1 MSLSK
6 DSKPYHSLSW
16 QSDTKGLESYTK
28 HYQQCYHA
36 DPPQYSNSLVLSLES
51 DPVLSNNTEI
61 SMGL

>member
-36 DPPQYSNSLVLSLES
+36 DPPQYSNSPVLSLES
-51 DPVLSNNTEI
+51 DPVL
-61 SMGL
+61 